1 MLSRRIPLSGVLLG
15 LVAVLSVAGLA
26 FALWAPL
33 LNDRLSMKGRIADKN
48 VAAREALWT
57 GAVRMAADRPLI
69 GVGPGRFG
77 TESPRYVRN
86 NPIPLGETP
95 VVHNSYLHVLAEIGL
110 LGLHRLRRLPRLL
123 VAPARSR
130 EKASRSASET
140 APGAVSRPRCRHR

>member
-1 MLSRRIPLSGVLLG
+1 
-15 LVAVLSVAGLA
+15 
-26 FALWAPL
+26 
-33 LNDRLSMKGRIADKN
+33 MKGRIADKN

-57 GAVRMAADRPLI
+57 GAVRMAADRPFT

-77 TESPRYVRN
+77 IESPRYVRN

-123 VAPARSR
+123 VAIARAR
-130 EKASRSASET
+130 ARKRPSASGT
-140 APGAVSRPRCRHR
+140 APGAGWRPRCRHR